1 MTRITCKNCHFAAI
15 YILLSV
21 IMFIIA
27 CNSLDPTDFG
37 KKASEQRVMRSIF
50 PLLIH
55 EQTSSPVFIKKIFLK
70 ITVNF
75 YYDFL
80 V

>member
-1 MTRITCKNCHFAAI
+1 
-15 YILLSV
+15 
-21 IMFIIA
+21 MFIIA
-27 CNSLDPTDFG
+27 CNWLDPADCG
-37 KKASEQRVMRSIF
+37 KKAFEQRAIRSIF
-50 PLLIH
+50 PLLVH

>member
-1 MTRITCKNCHFAAI
+1 
-15 YILLSV
+15 
-21 IMFIIA
+21 MFIIA
-27 CNSLDPTDFG
+27 CSSLDPTDFD
-37 KKASEQRVMRSIF
+37 KKAFEQQVMKHIF

-55 EQTSSPVFIKKIFLK
+55 EQMSSPVFIKKIFLK